1 VTAIRVGLVDVVVY
15 RVRGGEAEVL
25 MLRRAAGGRNPGSWE
40 GVHGAIDPD
49 EAPVAA
55 ARREVREETGIVH
68 GSWYNLSHV
77 SQFYRHDRDEVTLIP
92 AFAVRV
98 PLEGKVTRSHEHD
111 AHEWLALEDARTR
124 ATWPRFLVLLDAVER
139 LLLRDDDATLDDV
152 LTIG

>member
-15 RVRGGEAEVL
+15 RVREGAAEVL
-25 MLRRAAGGRNPGSWE
+25 MLRRASGGRNPGSWE

-55 ARREVREETGIVH
+55 ARREVREEVGIGN

-98 PLEGKVTRSHEHD
+98 SLEATVSRSHEHD
-111 AHEWLALEDARTR
+111 AHEWLALEDARAR
-124 ATWPRFLVLLDAVER
+124 ATWPRFVTLLDAVER